1 MFELTILIFLVL
13 VLSSIQ
19 SIIGV
24 GVLVLGT
31 PILLILEYNI
41 LSILTILLPISIS
54 TSLINNFLM
63 KKNMQSVEKVL
74 SSKTKNFF
82 YLFCLPS
89 ILIGLFLLKIFYHLI
104 NFEILISALILIS
117 ILIKRYY
124 QNKKVYISNFK
135 KKIVFSIVGLIH
147 GLTNSGGTL
156 LSLFISF
163 SEKNFKINSRYIITF
178 FYLILA
184 STQFILFLS
193 IFWDK
198 IFFTNTHWILIA
210 TLFGCFIGNYIIK
223 YINENYIKLLV
234 EVTALISS
242 VFLFINGIG

>member
-31 PILLILEYNI
+31 PILLILEYNM
-41 LSILTILLPISIS
+41 LSILSILLPISIA
-54 TSLINNFLM
+54 TSLINIFLM
-63 KKNMQSVEKVL
+63 KKKMQSIEKIL

-82 YLFCLPS
+82 YIFCLPS
-89 ILIGLFLLKIFYHLI
+89 ILIGLLLLKIFYYLI
-104 NFEILISALILIS
+104 NFEILISALILMS

-124 QNKKVYISNFK
+124 HNKKVYISNLK

-184 STQFILFLS
+184 STQLVLFLS

-198 IFFTNTHWILIA
+198 IFFTNTHWILIS

-234 EVTALISS
+234 EITAIISS
-242 VFLFINGIG
+242 VVLFINGVN

>member
-31 PILLILEYNI
+31 PILLILEHNM
-41 LSILTILLPISIS
+41 LSILSILLPISIA
-54 TSLINNFLM
+54 TSLINIFLM
-63 KKNMQSVEKVL
+63 KKNMQGVEKIL
-74 SSKTKNFF
+74 SSQTKNFF
-82 YLFCLPS
+82 YMFCLPS
-89 ILIGLFLLKIFYHLI
+89 ILIGLFFLKIFYYLI

-124 QNKKVYISNFK
+124 QNKKVYISNLK

-163 SEKNFKINSRYIITF
+163 SEKNSRYIITF

-184 STQFILFLS
+184 STQLVLFLS

-198 IFFTNTHWILIA
+198 IFFTNTHWILIS
-210 TLFGCFIGNYIIK
+210 TLLGCFIGNYIIK
-223 YINENYIKLLV
+223 YINENFIKLLV
-234 EVTALISS
+234 DITAIISS
-242 VFLFINGIG
+242 VFLFINGID